1 MKQNFSLGIRDLWDE
16 LVMLQQAGFYWVNID
31 RQVDAV
37 LFCQQIMHGQNNDA
51 RVALIGCGERSD
63 SLLTALF
70 TTENNNAGK
79 KQLSCYALPEN
90 KAALLNLTDDLMR
103 ALRPKNRLLVLYA
116 PASLWRDISP
126 ERLQRWIDDTAAWLH
141 QRQCTLVVISHSTG
155 VTRLRNMLISQHRG
169 LYGLASLQWQQ
180 DRAQYLVSWWATER
194 GVRANK
200 VQMLQSDSDGW
211 YMLKEEEPIL
221 TPSLDDDGLFL
232 MEKSVMEG
240 APALS
245 ENWQLL
251 DDNAILVQ
259 TGMLTHAAT
268 LVFALNQTSQ
278 VDTLV
283 KQVHSLR
290 RQRGELLKIVVR
302 EMKPCLRASDERLLL
317 ACGANIIVS
326 HSEPLSRFL
335 TRVESVQ
342 GQRFTKHVPVDVEV
356 LLTTMRPLQI
366 KGYQPPD
373 IFRQSVQMLIDSTLM
388 PEGSKGVLVALRPV
402 PGVRAAQALT
412 LCTLRR
418 FGDVVTIAQDRL
430 FLFLSNCRLNELDI
444 ALKSIFRLPVDEAF
458 SNRIVWSQ
466 DLQILAEVKSLA
478 QGDTLEQERQINDYV
493 QLQQTESAPRSQVMR
508 REPIAIDLLAPD
520 LLGSNLRAHAPG
532 ERS

>member
-16 LVMLQQAGFYWVNID
+16 LATLQQAGFYWVNID
-31 RQVDAV
+31 RQVDAA
-37 LFCQQIMHGQNNDA
+37 LFCQQIIHGQNNDA
-51 RVALIGCGERSD
+51 RVALVGCGERSD
-63 SLLTALF
+63 SLLTSLF
-70 TTENNNAGK
+70 TTENNNTGK
-79 KQLSCYALPEN
+79 KQLPCYALPEN

-126 ERLQRWIDDTAAWLH
+126 ERLQRWVDDTAAWLH
-141 QRQCTLVVISHSTG
+141 QRQCTLVVIGHSSG

-200 VQMLQSDSDGW
+200 VQMLQSDSGGW
-211 YMLKEEEPIL
+211 HMLKEEEPIL

-245 ENWQLL
+245 EHWQLL

-259 TGMLTHAAT
+259 TGMLTNAAT

-335 TRVESVQ
+335 ARIESVQ

-366 KGYQPPD
+366 KGYQPPEA
-373 IFRQSVQMLIDSTLM
+373 FRQSVQMLIDSTLM

-418 FGDVVTIAQDRL
+418 FGDVVTIAQGRL

-466 DLQILAEVKSLA
+466 DLQILAEVKSLV

-493 QLQQTESAPRSQVMR
+493 QLQQTESAPSRQVTR

-520 LLGSNLRAHAPG
+520 LLGSNLRARAPG
-532 ERS
+532 EPS

>member
-16 LVMLQQAGFYWVNID
+16 LVTLQLAGFYWVNID
-31 RQVDAV
+31 RQVDAA
-37 LFCQQIMHGQNNDA
+37 LFCQPIIHGQNNDA
-51 RVALIGCGERSD
+51 KVTLIGCGERSD
-63 SLLTALF
+63 ALF
-70 TTENNNAGK
+70 TNEINITET
-79 KQLSCYALPEN
+79 KQLSCYILPEN

-103 ALRPKNRLLVLYA
+103 VLRPKQRLLVLYA
-116 PASLWRDISP
+116 PASLWRDVSL
-126 ERLQRWIDDTAAWLH
+126 ERLQRWVDDTAAWLH
-141 QRQCTLVVISHSTG
+141 QRQCTLVVIGHSSG

-180 DRAQYLVSWWATER
+180 DRAQYVVSWWATER
-194 GVRANK
+194 GMRANK
-200 VQMLQSDSDGW
+200 VQMLQSGDDGW
-211 YMLKEEEPIL
+211 HMLKDAEPVL

-245 ENWQLL
+245 EHWQLF

-259 TGMLTHAAT
+259 TGMLTNSAT
-268 LVFALNQTSQ
+268 LVFALSQTSQ

-290 RQRGELLKIVVR
+290 RQRGEWLKIVVR

-317 ACGANIIVS
+317 ACGANSIVS
-326 HSEPLSRFL
+326 HSETLSRFL
-335 TRVESVQ
+335 SRIENVQ
-342 GQRFTKHVPVDVEV
+342 GQRFTQHVPVDVDV
-356 LLTTMRPLQI
+356 LLTSMRPLQV

-373 IFRQSVQMLIDSTLM
+373 VFRHSVRMLVENTFM

-402 PGVRAAQALT
+402 PGVQAAQALT

-418 FGDVVTIAQDRL
+418 FGDVITIAQGRL
-430 FLFLSNCRLNELDI
+430 FLFLSNCRLNELDTV
-444 ALKSIFRLPVDEAF
+444 LKSIFRLPVDEAF

-466 DLQILAEVKSLA
+466 DLQILAEVNALT
-478 QGDTLEQERQINDYV
+478 QDDTLGQEQHVNDYV
-493 QLQQTESAPRSQVMR
+493 QLQQAESRPHSQTPR
-508 REPIAIDLLAPD
+508 REPIAIDLLKSD
-520 LLGSNLRAHAPG
+520 LPPHASGISP
-532 ERS
+532 